1 MKQIKSN
8 SSKAATRRNAQLT
21 LACADY
27 AFPLLP
33 HAKVLDLV
41 SALEF
46 KAVDIGLFEK
56 RSHIWPSKVL
66 ASPAGSGKRLHREL
80 SDRGLRCADIFL
92 QTDTSFVTYAPNH
105 PEGRRRRFA
114 RDWFLRTLDYA
125 SACGAGHVTAL
136 PGIWFENE
144 AAAASWNRCCEEM
157 AWRVEQAGKQGI
169 VFGVEAHVGS
179 IVVKPQNALRLMQD
193 TPGLTLTLDCTHFT
207 RNGLADRVAD
217 PLLPYTSHFH
227 ARCARKG
234 RLQASFKDNAIDYG
248 RLLRGLKRLRYRGY
262 VVVEYVWI
270 DWEHCN
276 EVDNVSET
284 ILLRDFLR
292 EHL

>member
-1 MKQIKSN
+1 MKPN
-8 SSKAATRRNAQLT
+8 PPGKAYAGQHPQLT

-33 HAKVLDLV
+33 HAKVLDLI

-46 KAVDIGLFEK
+46 KAVDIGLFEN
-56 RSHIWPSKVL
+56 RSHLWPSAVL
-66 ASPAGSGKRLHREL
+66 ASPGRSGKKLQRQLA
-80 SDRGLRCADIFL
+80 DRGVRCADVFL

-105 PEGRRRRFA
+105 PERARRGVA
-114 RDWFLRTLDYA
+114 RDWFLKTLDYA
-125 SACGAGHVTAL
+125 SASGAGHVTAL

-144 AAAASWNRCCEEM
+144 KPAASWNRCCEEM
-157 AWRVEQAGKQGI
+157 AWRVEQAKRHG
-169 VFGVEAHVGS
+169 VEFGVEAHVGS
-179 IVVKPQNALRLMQD
+179 IIIKPTNALRLMQEA
-193 TPGLTLTLDCTHFT
+193 PGLTLTLDCTHFI
-207 RNGLADRVAD
+207 RNGLPDSAAY

-234 RLQASFKDNAIDYG
+234 RLQTPFKDNSIDYG
-248 RLLRGLKRLRYRGY
+248 RLLRRLKRLRYCGY
-262 VVVEYVWI
+262 VVVEYVWV

-284 ILLRDFLR
+284 ILLRDSLR
-292 EHL
+292 VHL